1 MDPIQLATDS
11 QSTPSVPLGVHA
23 IAIDLWEGNEEM
35 KKLAILGLSAL
46 LAACGGGGG
55 GATSAVPASV
65 LSGTAAT
72 GAALA
77 NASVAITNSSGNS
90 PCQETSITTTALGS
104 YTCTLKAGEKAPFFV
119 VVTDPTGHTAPLVSI
134 ATTTPSA
141 GTPLTVN
148 ATPLTTAIVAQ
159 LAADGNPL
167 TVVSS
172 KTVDATALQAVTSNV
187 VAQLAAVLT
196 AINAPAGYD
205 PFTTSITAATASGTG
220 NTADLVLDVVKVVTD
235 PATGKPAL
243 STLTDP
249 TPVVLATA
257 TTTGSTVAAPTT
269 DASTLSQ
276 AAQIAAQ
283 TLQTCFALPTTQRVL
298 STNTTIPAALGG
310 QAVTSVAPECQE
322 MVAQASNAAGIDFL
336 HNGYNAGQFFY
347 NILTS
352 DAMTGAQFSV
362 PEIVAFYAADPLAAP
377 STPAAYDRAVV
388 NIKYVDSTGIPGNV
402 ITLAARIP
410 GTSSTTRPTEWWL
423 VGNQLT
429 VDVNVRLSIRQ
440 TLQVNTTP
448 IAGAAFSTYQNGLN
462 VLVRT
467 DGPGS
472 VNANGA
478 LTLARVTGP
487 GLPAAGIVFKT
498 SSNAALT
505 NMDLW
510 NKSGSLTTGSQ
521 CGNGTN
527 SNCPLLWFSRTQGVT
542 GTAATTLTGNPS
554 NGAFNLMIWAQP
566 ADGVDPTKFVKGTAY
581 TIELFYGSNTGTADL
596 TVTKVLLSD
605 LVQATQAVNLPW
617 NSLGTQS
624 TLALDPNGSLAGAQ
638 TSLLMDWVQNPSAQ
652 PIGGIGAATGAG
664 ISPIITVPK
673 VASSATLTL
682 PPGVTIPAF
691 TTTTPRALLFNYRLL
706 DGSYKSAF
714 YTYN

>member
-1 MDPIQLATDS
+1 
-11 QSTPSVPLGVHA
+11 
-23 IAIDLWEGNEEM
+23 M
-35 KKLAILGLSAL
+35 KKLTAVALCVL

-55 GATSAVPASV
+55 TSATPASV
-65 LSGTAAT
+65 ISGTAAT

-104 YTCTLKAGEKAPFFV
+104 YTCTLKSGEKAPFFV
-119 VVTDPTGHTAPLVSI
+119 VVTDPTGNTAPLVSV

-141 GTPLTVN
+141 GMPLTVN

-172 KTVDATALQAVTSNV
+172 KTVDTAALNAVTNNV
-187 VAQLAAVLT
+187 VAQLAPVLT

-205 PFTTSITAATASGTG
+205 PFATSITAATASGTG
-220 NTADLVLDVVKVVTD
+220 NTADLLLDVVKVVTD

-243 STLTDP
+243 STLTNP

-257 TTTGSTVAAPTT
+257 TTTGTTVAAPTT
-269 DASTLSQ
+269 SASTLSQ

-283 TLQTCFALPTTQRVL
+283 ALQTCFALPTSQRVL
-298 STNTTIPAALGG
+298 STNTSIPASSGG
-310 QAVTSVAPECQE
+310 PAVTSVAPACQN
-322 MVAQASNAAGIDFL
+322 MVAQATNAAGIDFL
-336 HNGYNAGQFFY
+336 HNGYNAGQLFY
-347 NILTS
+347 GMLTS

-362 PEIVAFYAADPLAAP
+362 PEIIAFYAANTAAAAG
-377 STPAAYDRAVV
+377 TPEAYDRAVV
-388 NIKYVDSTGIPGNV
+388 NIKYVDNTGIPGNV
-402 ITLAARIP
+402 ITLAARLP

-423 VGNQLT
+423 VGNQQT
-429 VDVNVRLSIRQ
+429 VDVTIKLSIRQ

-448 IAGAAFSTYQNGLN
+448 IATATPGMYQNGII
-462 VLVRT
+462 VTVGT
-467 DGPGS
+467 KGPGS
-472 VNANGA
+472 INASAAA

-487 GLPAAGIVFKT
+487 GLPVNGLVYRT
-498 SSNAALT
+498 SSNTALSY
-505 NMDLW
+505 MDLW
-510 NKSGSLTTGSQ
+510 NKTGSLTTGTQ

-527 SNCPLLWFSRTQGVT
+527 SNCPLLWFSRTQGAA
-542 GTAATTLTGNPS
+542 GTAATTLGTNPS
-554 NGAFNLMIWAQP
+554 NNAFTTMTWAQP
-566 ADGVDPTKFVKGTAY
+566 ADAVDPTKFVKGTAY
-581 TIELFYGSNTGTADL
+581 TIELFYGTNTGAADL
-596 TVTKVLLSD
+596 TVKKVLLSD

-624 TLALDPNGSLAGAQ
+624 TLALDPNGSLAGSQ

-652 PIGGIGAATGAG
+652 PIGGIGASTGTG
-664 ISPIITVPK
+664 ISPIVGVPK

-682 PPGVTIPAF
+682 PTGVTIPAF
-691 TTTTPRALLFNYRLL
+691 TTTTSRNLLFNYRLL

-714 YTYN
+714 YSYN